1 MLTFILKREWFEK
14 IERGEKTVEYRE
26 MTGYWGKRIANFVI
40 NSNESRLIQF
50 RLGYTKKTLLAE
62 VTEIEPM
69 MGDNTDLKIQKMV
82 FAIHFKLKNWT
93 W

>member
-1 MLTFILKREWFEK
+1 MLIFPMKKEWFEK

-26 MTGYWGKRIANFVI
+26 MTGYWSKRFANFVI

-50 RLGYTKKTLLAE
+50 RLGYTQKTLLAE

-69 MGDNTDLKIQKMV
+69 MGNDTDLKVQKMV
-82 FAIHFKLKNWT
+82 FAIHFKLVEQ
-93 W
+93 

>member
-1 MLTFILKREWFEK
+1 VSPL
-14 IERGEKTVEYRE
+14 Y
-26 MTGYWGKRIANFVI
+26 
-40 NSNESRLIQF
+40 ESRLIQF

-82 FAIHFKLKNWT
+82 FAIHFRLKGDKDGT
-93 W
+93 FL